1 MRHLSEAVSKG
12 MTKKA
17 YSNVDKIGSN
27 TTIEEFDRFLEEN
40 GIKIDTSFKSIYMF
54 HNTGKDLV
62 SSGVAVKLSDG
73 TLVEYYVFPRD
84 LVNGKSNLCLWAC
97 FSTVTKDISAASVR
111 EYGSKRTGWH
121 NDGNSTFYIACGKF
135 NEMIGG
141 TK

>member
-12 MTKKA
+12 TTKKV
-17 YSNVDKIGSN
+17 YSKVDKIGSN
-27 TTIEEFDRFLEEN
+27 TTIQEFENFLEGN

-62 SSGVAVKLSDG
+62 GSGVAVKLSDG
-73 TLVEYYVFPRD
+73 TLIDYYVFPRD
-84 LVNGKSNLCLWAC
+84 LVNGKSNLCLWTC
-97 FSTVTKDISAASVR
+97 FSNVTNDISAASIM

-121 NDGNSTFYIACGKF
+121 NDINSTFYIACEKF